1 MTEMNMNGYEYL
13 FNSKEGQEALK
24 GLQRYGVNDLTPYE
38 EWQLEFYLDN
48 PLPWPRCCELFGQY
62 AKYIAGHDEMPFD
75 AWLATIEYDPALSD
89 GENATICR
97 PSSWKKST
105 RRLALMPSH
114 SQARNTSTRMC
125 WQPTKKILR
134 RIKCWR

>member
-62 AKYIAGHDEMPFD
+62 
-75 AWLATIEYDPALSD
+75 
-89 GENATICR
+89 GELLGN
-97 PSSWKKST
+97 
-105 RRLALMPSH
+105 
-114 SQARNTSTRMC
+114 
-125 WQPTKKILR
+125 
-134 RIKCWR
+134 

>member
-38 EWQLEFYLDN
+38 DWQLEFYLDN

-89 GENATICR
+89 SEKEDFDYSEYDKDPLVINFSVGQRLDRGENFDGD
-97 PSSWKKST
+97 PE
-105 RRLALMPSH
+105 ALE
-114 SQARNTSTRMC
+114 R
-125 WQPTKKILR
+125 
-134 RIKCWR
+134 

>member
-38 EWQLEFYLDN
+38 DWQLEFYLDN

-89 GENATICR
+89 SE
-97 PSSWKKST
+97 K
-105 RRLALMPSH
+105 
-114 SQARNTSTRMC
+114 TSTIPNTIRTLLSSTSL
-125 WQPTKKILR
+125 WGNALTGEKTLTGTRKLSNAEKVQLSSIRK
-134 RIKCWR
+134 

>member
-62 AKYIAGHDEMPFD
+62 AKYIAAHDEMPFD

-89 GENATICR
+89 GEKEDFDYSEYDKDPLVINF
-97 PSSWKKST
+97 SVGQ
-105 RRLALMPSH
+105 RLDRGENFDGDPETLE
-114 SQARNTSTRMC
+114 C
-125 WQPTKKILR
+125 
-134 RIKCWR
+134 